1 MHQNTR
7 PPKKKLKKETL
18 ETLTTEITTDP
29 IAIVKHP
36 IVAIALIV
44 GAVYVT
50 LYASK
55 YFITAAAQTI
65 KACKDFNH
73 EWKK

>member
-7 PPKKKLKKETL
+7 PLKKKLKRETL
-18 ETLTTEITTDP
+18 ETLTTGSITDP
-29 IAIVKHP
+29 IAVLKHP
-36 IVAIALIV
+36 IVAAVLIAS
-44 GAVYVT
+44 AVYVT
-50 LYASK
+50 LYISK